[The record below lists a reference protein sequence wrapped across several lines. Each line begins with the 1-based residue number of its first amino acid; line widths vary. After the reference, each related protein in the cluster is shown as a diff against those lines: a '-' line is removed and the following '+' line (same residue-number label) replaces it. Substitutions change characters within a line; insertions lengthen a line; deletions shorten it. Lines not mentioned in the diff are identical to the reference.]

1 MPGIKVLLVEDDWII
16 AKEISCSLQDFGFEL
31 LGPYDTGEE
40 ALANI
45 SSIKPDIVLLD
56 IGLSGDLNGI
66 ETAQRI
72 KKEFPVP
79 FIFLTALADMD
90 TIDKA
95 KLAAPYAYL
104 VKPVS
109 TETLYSTIEI
119 TLHNALQKHAE
130 PLLPPPPLKEDLTMD
145 DGIFVKNNKRLEK
158 IMLKQVLWIEAY
170 DIYAMIH
177 TETGKFLLNQSLKV
191 VEEKFPV
198 QKFIRVHRSYI
209 VNIDKIEAI
218 EENDL
223 IIRTISIPVG
233 KTYRDKLMSRLSFL

>member
-31 LGPYDTGEE
+31 MGPYESGEE

-45 SSIKPDIVLLD
+45 AAIKPDIVLLD
-56 IGLSGDLNGI
+56 IGLSGELNGI

-72 KKEFPVP
+72 KTVFPVP
-79 FIFLTALADMD
+79 CIFLTALADMA

-95 KLAAPYAYL
+95 KLAGPYGYL

-119 TLHNALQKHAE
+119 TLHNASAKQAE
-130 PLLPPPPLKEDLTMD
+130 PMPAIPPLKEGLSME
-145 DGIFVKNNKRLEK
+145 DGIFVKSNKRLEK
-158 IMLKQVLWIEAY
+158 IVLQNILWIEAY

-177 TETGKFLLNQSLKV
+177 TATGKYLLNHSLKI
-191 VEEKFPV
+191 VEEKFPP
-198 QKFIRVHRSYI
+198 QKFVRAHRSFI
-209 VNIDKIEAI
+209 VNIDKIDAI

-223 IIRTISIPVG
+223 IIHNTPIPVG